1 MMKWIYF
8 FQHVK
13 DKVNGWLGL
22 AAVLV
27 VLLAGC
33 KATPEGVKK
42 IVVDLKQKGMDETEF
57 LKLVTDIRLI
67 PLETPDSALI
77 HFYDQLYSDEH
88 GIYILDDK
96 ENTLF
101 MFNPDGSFRSKLC
114 RVGRAPGEYMG
125 LSDFEV
131 DADGHLFL
139 YDGSMGVLYEYDSN
153 GVFVGKMDLPCGD
166 QFKLLEDGYAVYS
179 GNWEDYTFYI
189 VNKQGEVLQKYLS
202 TEDMLPHNTN
212 SNGSMTKLGNRLFFS
227 PVFDYTVYEVA
238 GDSCVPRYTFDF
250 LSDNLPADIL
260 NAKDYRAYIEKIVTF
275 KGVVG
280 LGNLYAYDEWL
291 TFFGAADAV
300 FFNMETGQPYVLND
314 LGGPLFTLSGNPW
327 FGNDKGEI
335 YTHITASNL
344 IHGQLPAIDM
354 YVDDYPFL
362 KTLKERKIQETD
374 NDWIFVAKLKE

>member
-22 AAVLV
+22 AVVLV

-42 IVVDLKQKGMDETEF
+42 IVVDLEQKGMDETEF

-77 HFYDQLYSDEH
+77 HFYDKLYIDEH

-101 MFNPDGSFRSKLC
+101 MFNPDGTFRSKLC
-114 RVGRAPGEYMG
+114 RVGRAPGEYME
-125 LSDFEV
+125 LDDFKV
-131 DADGHLFL
+131 DNDGNLFL
-139 YDGSMGVLYEYDSN
+139 YDGGMGNLYEYDS
-153 GVFVGKMDLPCGD
+153 CGNFIQKTELVSGELFD
-166 QFKLLEDGYAVYS
+166 WWEENYVVYS
-179 GNWEDYTFYI
+179 GNHEDNSLY
-189 VNKQGEVLQKYLS
+189 VLDKKGNVLQSYLS
-202 TEDMLPHNTN
+202 TEDMPPFYVG
-212 SNGSMTKLGNRLFFS
+212 SNGGMTQGDGNVFFV
-227 PVFDYTVYEVA
+227 PPFDYTVYEVA
-238 GDSCVPRYTFDF
+238 GDTCVPRYAFDF
-250 LSDNLPADIL
+250 LSANLTSDL
-260 NAKDYRAYIEKIVTF
+260 LHAKDTRTFIERLIKF

-280 LGNLYAYDEWL
+280 LGNLYAYDKWL
-291 TFFGAADAV
+291 TFWGAVDAV

-314 LGGPLFTLSGNPW
+314 LGGPLFTVSGNPW

-344 IHGQLPAIDM
+344 IHGLLPVLDDYI
-354 YVDDYPFL
+354 DDYPFL
-362 KTLKERKIQETD
+362 KPLKERKIQETD

>member
-1 MMKWIYF
+1 MERNALYQNIKRHIEVVAIF
-8 FQHVK
+8 I
-13 DKVNGWLGL
+13 
-22 AAVLV
+22 

-33 KATPEGVKK
+33 KTTPEGVEK
-42 IVVDLKQKGMDETEF
+42 IVVDLEQKGMNETEF
-57 LKLVTDIRLI
+57 LKLITDIRLI
-67 PLETPDSALI
+67 PLETPDSVLI
-77 HFYDQLYSDEH
+77 HFYDKLYINER
-88 GIYILDDK
+88 GIYVLDEMEK
-96 ENTLF
+96 TLF
-101 MFNPDGSFRSKLC
+101 MFNPDGTFRSKLC

-202 TEDMLPHNTN
+202 TEDMLSHNTN

-260 NAKDYRAYIEKIVTF
+260 NAKDYRAYIEKMVTF

-280 LGNLYAYDEWL
+280 LGNLYAYNKWL
-291 TFFGAADAV
+291 TFFGASDAV
-300 FFNMETGQPYVLND
+300 FFNMETEQSYILND
-314 LGGPLFTLSGNPW
+314 LGGPLSTLSNSLW
-327 FGNDKGEI
+327 FGNEKGEI

-344 IHGQLPAIDM
+344 IHGLLPVLDDYIN
-354 YVDDYPFL
+354 DYPFL
-362 KTLKERKIQETD
+362 KPVKEQKIQETD

>member
-42 IVVDLKQKGMDETEF
+42 IVVDLEQKGMDETEF

-67 PLETPDSALI
+67 PLETPDSVLI
-77 HFYDQLYSDEH
+77 HSYDKLYINEH
-88 GIYILDDK
+88 GIYILDSREK
-96 ENTLF
+96 TLF
-101 MFNPDGSFRSKLC
+101 MFNPDGTFRSKLC
-114 RVGRAPGEYMG
+114 RVGRAPGEYME
-125 LSDFEV
+125 LDDFKV
-131 DADGHLFL
+131 GNDGSLFL
-139 YDGSMGVLYEYDSN
+139 YDGGMGNLYEYDS
-153 GVFVGKMDLPCGD
+153 CGNFIQKTELVCGE
-166 QFKLLEDGYAVYS
+166 QFDWWKENYVVYS
-179 GNWEDYTFYI
+179 GNYEDYSLY
-189 VNKQGEVLQKYLS
+189 VLDKKGNVLQSYLS

-260 NAKDYRAYIEKIVTF
+260 NAKDYRAYIEKMVTF

-280 LGNLYAYDEWL
+280 LGN
-291 TFFGAADAV
+291 
-300 FFNMETGQPYVLND
+300 
-314 LGGPLFTLSGNPW
+314 
-327 FGNDKGEI
+327 
-335 YTHITASNL
+335 
-344 IHGQLPAIDM
+344 
-354 YVDDYPFL
+354 
-362 KTLKERKIQETD
+362 
-374 NDWIFVAKLKE
+374 

>member
-1 MMKWIYF
+1 MKWIYF

-77 HFYDQLYSDEH
+77 HFYDKLYIDEH

-250 LSDNLPADIL
+250 LSANLTSDL
-260 NAKDYRAYIEKIVTF
+260 LHAKDTRTFIERFAKF
-275 KGVVG
+275 DGVIG
-280 LGNLYAYDEWL
+280 LGKPFAYNHWL
-291 TFFGAADAV
+291 IFFGTLDAV
-300 FFNMETGQPYVLND
+300 FFNIETEQVYVLND
-314 LGGPLFTLSGNPW
+314 LGHPLSTLSSSLW
-327 FGNDKGEI
+327 FGNEKGEI

-344 IHGQLPAIDM
+344 IHGLLPVLDDYIN
-354 YVDDYPFL
+354 DYPFL
-362 KTLKERKIQETD
+362 KPLKERKIQETD